1 MRYLILALSI
11 FFLSS
16 CAADHE
22 GVSYELVA
30 ALEKTEVTCEFLESS
45 KYSKGYWV
53 RQELD
58 GWGLLVVT
66 KNNNPNSYTLA
77 LMAHGHERALETREI
92 VCETL

>member
-1 MRYLILALSI
+1 MRFLVLAICTLC
-11 FFLSS
+11 LSS
-16 CAADHE
+16 CVDSHE

-30 ALEKTEVTCEFLESS
+30 TLEKTEVTCEFLNNS

-53 RQELD
+53 RPELD

-66 KNNNPNSYTLA
+66 KNNRPNSYTLA

-92 VCETL
+92 ICEKL